1 MKKILAIDDQPD
13 NLITIKA
20 VLKQNIPDCTI
31 LLANSGIEGIEIAR
45 QQQPDTILLDII
57 MPGMDGYETCKL
69 LKADPTTKHI
79 PVVLVTAIKTD
90 AQSRIKG
97 LNIGADAFLSKPIEA
112 TELTAQVNVM
122 LRIKAAEDQLRAE
135 KYELEVEVEVGKRT
149 NELRESE
156 ERYKA
161 LYENAPLPFQA
172 LNNDGMIIDI
182 NPSWLK
188 LMGYTSDEVLGKWYG
203 DFLHPDYQPI
213 FTKNFPVL
221 KTCGSVQDV
230 PFRLRKKDGTY
241 IFISLN
247 GQSSYFPNGTFK
259 QTYCV
264 FKDIT
269 ERILSERALIESEQR
284 YSSFVNAYTGLAF
297 VKDENFRYVM
307 ANWPT
312 SQFFGKKTIEELIGK
327 TDAQLATKDHVCP
340 CNLSDK
346 KALESKTAFTIE
358 EKLGERIY
366 ETTKFPLKLKDG
378 KKGIGGIIKD
388 ITERKLAESALKE
401 SEYKFRLIFENSP
414 IGIYMGDTKGN
425 ILDANTSLIHILGS
439 PSIEATKGIN
449 VLIFPPLVQNGYAD
463 KYLECIN
470 TGISLELEM
479 PYQTKWGKDIFLRS
493 FIVPLKNAN
502 GDVEK
507 VYTLIE
513 DVTNRK
519 RAELVQQILFNISN
533 AALSSISLKKL
544 YHKIQKELGNIID
557 TTNIFIA
564 LLNKTTQKLEMQFFA
579 DENDPIASFPEE
591 KTISDYIIKTK
602 KSLLANNLDLKK
614 MKKDGLIE
622 HFEGDSAVWLGVPLK
637 IEKEVIGVLVV
648 QSYHNAKAF
657 NHEDKKL
664 LEFVS
669 DQISQAI
676 YRKKSEADL
685 MQALEKATESDRL
698 KSTFLA
704 TMSHEL
710 RTPLNAIIGFS
721 DFIDKTLTVD
731 EIVNYNKII
740 NSSGNHLLSIVD
752 DLFDISLIET
762 GEVKTTKQ
770 KVDLKPILED
780 ILRMMKIEQ
789 QEMQRESIDLKLILP
804 DEPEHLTLS
813 TDVNKLRQ
821 ILINLIKNALKFT
834 TNGYVHFGYRV
845 QTEEE
850 KSQLIF
856 YVKDSGIG
864 INKSKQLSIFNLFE
878 QIEDPNTRVYG
889 GTGIGLSVAKRLSH
903 LLGGEI
909 WVESEPGLG
918 SQFFI
923 SFPLNY

>member
-20 VLKQNIPDCTI
+20 VLKQNIPNCTV
-31 LLANSGIEGIEIAR
+31 LLANSGKEGFEMAS
-45 QQQPDTILLDII
+45 QEQPDTILLDII
-57 MPGMDGYETCKL
+57 MPGMDGYATCEL
-69 LKADPTTKHI
+69 LKSDSRTKHI

-90 AQSRIKG
+90 AKSRVKG
-97 LNIGADAFLSKPIEA
+97 LNLGADAFLSKPIDA

-122 LRIKAAEDQLRAE
+122 LRIKAAEDELRAE
-135 KYELEVEVEVGKRT
+135 KYELEVDVEKRT

-156 ERYKA
+156 KRYKL
-161 LYENAPLPFQA
+161 LYENAPLPFQS
-172 LNNDGMIIDI
+172 LNNDGRIMEI
-182 NPSWLK
+182 NPAWLK
-188 LMGYTSDEVLGKWYG
+188 LMGYKSDEVMGKWYG

-213 FTKNFPVL
+213 FLKSFPIL

-247 GQSSYFPNGTFK
+247 GQSSYFPDGTFK

-264 FKDIT
+264 FEDIT

-284 YSSFVNAYTGLAF
+284 YSSFVNAFTGLAF

-307 ANWPT
+307 ANEPT
-312 SQFFGKKTIEELIGK
+312 AQFFGKKTIAELIGK
-327 TDAQLATKDHVCP
+327 TDAELVDEDIIYS
-340 CNLSDK
+340 CNSSDK
-346 KALESKTAFTIE
+346 KALESTTAFTNE
-358 EKLGERIY
+358 EVLGGRIF
-366 ETTKFPLKLKDG
+366 EATKFPLKLKDD

-388 ITERKLAESALKE
+388 ITERKLVEQALKE
-401 SEYKFRLIFENSP
+401 SETKFRLIFENSP

-449 VLIFPPLVQNGYAD
+449 VLKFPPLVQNGYAA
-463 KYLECIN
+463 KYMECISS
-470 TGISLELEM
+470 GRSIELEM
-479 PYQTKWGKDIFLRS
+479 PYQTKWGKEIFLRS

-502 GDVEK
+502 DKVEK

-513 DVTNRK
+513 DITNRK
-519 RAELVQQILFNISN
+519 RAEQVQQILFNISN

-544 YHKIQKELGNIID
+544 YQKIQKELGTIID

-564 LLNKTTQKLEMQFFA
+564 LLNNTTQKLEMQFFA
-579 DENDPIASFPEE
+579 DENEPIDTLPEG
-591 KTISDYIIKTK
+591 KTISAYVLKTK
-602 KSLLANNLDLKK
+602 KSLLASKTDLDK
-614 MKKDGLIE
+614 M
-622 HFEGDSAVWLGVPLK
+622 HQEGIIDRFGEDSLVWLGVPLK
-637 IEKEVIGVLVV
+637 IENKVIGVLVV
-648 QSYHNAKAF
+648 QSYHNGNAF
-657 NHEDKKL
+657 NHNDKKL

-676 YRKKSEADL
+676 YRKKTEADL

-721 DFIDKTLTVD
+721 DIIDETLSVD

-740 NSSGNHLLSIVD
+740 NTSGNHLLSIVN

-762 GEVKTTKQ
+762 GEVKTVKQ
-770 KVDLKPILED
+770 NVLLED
-780 ILRMMKIEQ
+780 VMENILRIIKIEQ
-789 QEMQRESIDLKLILP
+789 QDTNKSNIELKLILP
-804 DEPEHLTLS
+804 ANNAQQTFN
-813 TDVNKLRQ
+813 TDVNKLKQ
-821 ILINLIKNALKFT
+821 ILINLTKNALKFT
-834 TNGYVHFGYRV
+834 TTGFVHFGYTI
-845 QTEEE
+845 QSKTNS
-850 KSQLIF
+850 KKLIF

-864 INKSKQLSIFNLFE
+864 ITKSKQHVIFNMFE
-878 QIEDPNTRVYG
+878 QIEDPRTRVYG
-889 GTGIGLSVAKRLSH
+889 GTGIGLSVAKRLTH

-909 WVESEPGLG
+909 WVESDAGKG

-923 SFPLNY
+923 SFPLI